1 MRIKILILMGLFCLS
16 TSIFGQE
23 IGSVIIGNH
32 SVKLL
37 KSNDLFAC
45 VYSDLNSTSKDIH
58 HKTFNFPIKETIYQ
72 IIMDGFKTNSS
83 RQIFVKTD
91 EYTIVKFDYKIIDGQ
106 LKLAINHNDLYTQ
119 LIGVSTYLTQK
130 QVKSLFGITTN
141 FG

>member
-1 MRIKILILMGLFCLS
+1 
-16 TSIFGQE
+16 
-23 IGSVIIGNH
+23 
-32 SVKLL
+32 
-37 KSNDLFAC
+37 
-45 VYSDLNSTSKDIH
+45 
-58 HKTFNFPIKETIYQ
+58 
-72 IIMDGFKTNSS
+72 MDGFKTNSS